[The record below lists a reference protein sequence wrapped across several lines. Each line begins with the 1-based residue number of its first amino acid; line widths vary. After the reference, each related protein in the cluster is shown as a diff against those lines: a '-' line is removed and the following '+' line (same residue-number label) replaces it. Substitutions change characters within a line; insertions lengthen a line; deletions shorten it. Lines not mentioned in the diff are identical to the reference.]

1 MKPNRPSRIDSLR
14 TTAAVLSMALALTAG
29 VAQAGPGGGGP
40 QADGDRPCAGMKDGP
55 KAHRELRDTLK
66 KEGSDRDPGER
77 RAMGKEMKGFCA
89 RGQDMS
95 AEAREA
101 MRDAHRDRC
110 DISRNRSDSGPEE
123 RRAMGKEMK
132 GFCARGQDMSAE
144 EREAMRH
151 GMQAMRDHD
160 RGMNPEERSELRE
173 KLRDM
178 DPAERRAWFER
189 QG

>member
-1 MKPNRPSRIDSLR
+1 MKPNRPSRIDSLRSLR

-29 VAQAGPGGGGP
+29 VAQASPGGGGP

-55 KAHRELRDTLK
+55 KAHRELRGTLK
-66 KEGSDRDPGER
+66 KEGSDRDPG
-77 RAMGKEMKGFCA
+77 
-89 RGQDMS
+89 
-95 AEAREA
+95 
-101 MRDAHRDRC
+101 
-110 DISRNRSDSGPEE
+110 E

-151 GMQAMRDHD
+151 GMQAMRDHV

-178 DPAERRAWFER
+178 EPAERRAWFER